1 VGSLVRPLWSHPAAD
16 CRVGQRRCHQQSR
29 FGLLLVCPVWVW
41 AYRGARTNLK
51 VVGHRSKARVGG
63 GRAPIRRKAP
73 EKFFGRAP
81 PLFGSKSTIHR
92 FGERFRDGQYSLVS
106 FLFAVF
112 PLTVPR
118 AQSFVKLGGGGA
130 RAPRAPWSRR
140 TVCVCATSL
149 SVCAC
154 IVCCLSL
161 YLSSQMET
169 VQI

>member
-1 VGSLVRPLWSHPAAD
+1 MG
-16 CRVGQRRCHQQSR
+16 
-29 FGLLLVCPVWVW
+29 
-41 AYRGARTNLK
+41 
-51 VVGHRSKARVGG
+51 VGG
-63 GRAPIRRKAP
+63 TEEP

-130 RAPRAPWSRR
+130 RAPVPHGVGAL
-140 TVCVCATSL
+140 CAYVL
-149 SVCAC
+149 P
-154 IVCCLSL
+154 L
-161 YLSSQMET
+161 YLCAHVLFVVSPCICLVRWKRYKYKT
-169 VQI
+169 V